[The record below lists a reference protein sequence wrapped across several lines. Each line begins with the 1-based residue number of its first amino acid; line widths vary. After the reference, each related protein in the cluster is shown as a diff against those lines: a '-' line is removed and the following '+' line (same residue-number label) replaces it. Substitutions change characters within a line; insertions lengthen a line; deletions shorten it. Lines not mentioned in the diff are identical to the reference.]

1 MKSQLLPKSKVG
13 IGAVVFSLLFVVI
26 MALELLASNNSFA
39 LRLPL
44 PTPAIAVLGV
54 IGLVLSLIAVFKYK
68 DKALF
73 TLLSIPIGTIIVVW
87 FAAEF
92 IATL

>member
-1 MKSQLLPKSKVG
+1 MKTQLLPKSKVG
-13 IGAVVFSLLFVVI
+13 IGAAVFSLLFVVI
-26 MALELLASNNSFA
+26 MAMKLLASNTSFN
-39 LRLPL
+39 LRIPL

-54 IGLVLSLIAVFKYK
+54 IGLFLGLIAVFKYK

-87 FAAEF
+87 FTAEF
-92 IATL
+92 ITSL

>member
-1 MKSQLLPKSKVG
+1 MKTQVLPKSKAG
-13 IGAVVFSLLFVVI
+13 TGAAVFSLLFVVI
-26 MALELLASNNSFA
+26 MALKILASTTSFNFH
-39 LRLPL
+39 LPL

-54 IGLVLSLIAVFKYK
+54 IGLVLGLIAVFKYK
-68 DKALF
+68 DKALL

-92 IATL
+92 IASL

>member
-1 MKSQLLPKSKVG
+1 MKTQLFPKSKVG
-13 IGAVVFSLLFVVI
+13 IGAAVFSLLFVAI
-26 MALELLASNNSFA
+26 MALKLLASNTSFD

-54 IGLVLSLIAVFKYK
+54 IGLLLGLIAVFKYK

-73 TLLSIPIGTIIVVW
+73 TMLSIPIGTIIVVW

>member
-1 MKSQLLPKSKVG
+1 MKTQILPKSKIG
-13 IGAVVFSLLFVVI
+13 IGAAVFSLLFIVI
-26 MALELLASNNSFA
+26 MTLKILASNNSFD

-54 IGLVLSLIAVFKYK
+54 IGLVLGLIAVFKYK
-68 DKALF
+68 DKALL
-73 TLLSIPIGTIIVVW
+73 TLLSIPIGAIIVVW
-87 FAAEF
+87 VAAEY